1 MGIKSAAIVACGCVT
16 TSKRGKGEG
25 PSWGVAFDRGQV
37 EVIRLSAGETSPSD
51 KAGVSVLSSC
61 YKTDWPTAI
70 GRGGGGAGVIG
81 TIHSKDGNLRK
92 RGVTREFGF

>member
-1 MGIKSAAIVACGCVT
+1 M
-16 TSKRGKGEG
+16 
-25 PSWGVAFDRGQV
+25 
-37 EVIRLSAGETSPSD
+37 EVIRLSPGETSPSD

-61 YKTDWPTAI
+61 YKTAWPTAI
-70 GRGGGGAGVIG
+70 GGRVGGVIG